1 MIESNSQIGGFPPTT
16 TFVLSELTM
25 KMVEV
30 LNKASTPTSTANT
43 ALIDI
48 KLDGLN
54 YALWSQVVEMFISWR
69 DKLGYI
75 NGDLPQPVST
85 DPSFRQWKTEN
96 VVVKGWLINTI
107 DSSLVSTFIQYPI
120 MKEAWDAI
128 AIIFFDG
135 SDTAQ
140 VYELR
145 RQVSKL

>member
-54 YALWSQVVEMFISWR
+54 YALWSQVVEMFIFER

-85 DPSFRQWKTEN
+85 DPSFR
-96 VVVKGWLINTI
+96 
-107 DSSLVSTFIQYPI
+107 
-120 MKEAWDAI
+120 
-128 AIIFFDG
+128 
-135 SDTAQ
+135 
-140 VYELR
+140 
-145 RQVSKL
+145 